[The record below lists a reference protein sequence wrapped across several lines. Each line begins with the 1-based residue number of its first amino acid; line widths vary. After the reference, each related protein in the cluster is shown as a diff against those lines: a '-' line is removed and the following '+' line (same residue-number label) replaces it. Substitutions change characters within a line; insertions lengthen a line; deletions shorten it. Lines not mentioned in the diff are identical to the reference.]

1 MGTIISRILLIIV
14 QVLFVAS
21 CFISIEN
28 SNKGNKDT
36 AWNYLI
42 AGCILWIIQ
51 AVMIFFG

>member
-21 CFISIEN
+21 CFVSIEN
-28 SNKGNKDT
+28 SNRGDKDT